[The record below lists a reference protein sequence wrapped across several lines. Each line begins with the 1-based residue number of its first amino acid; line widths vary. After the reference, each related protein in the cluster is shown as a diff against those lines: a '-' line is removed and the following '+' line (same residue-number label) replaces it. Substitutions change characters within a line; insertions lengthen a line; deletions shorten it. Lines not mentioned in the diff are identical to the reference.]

1 MNSEDTERFEFRLP
15 DPGEGLTEAELVG
28 WTVSEGQEIR
38 EDDALCEV
46 ETDKAVVEI
55 PAPCTGTIL
64 ELRTDPGAVIEVGE
78 VIAVF
83 ETENPPGQQEV
94 GVGAGARDSAPGE
107 PGQDSAPDDVTE
119 PVEDRPDP
127 ASESLVSDEGTPAD
141 LEGADAPPSST
152 PADRRFAAP
161 STRRYAREHG
171 IDLDEIE
178 GTGPGGRVLRND
190 IDCRI
195 ATTETSDESPDKAAV
210 DLSDSPRAV
219 RESLTGVRRSI
230 AENMQRSVKE
240 IPHVTTAF
248 EADAGELVALKRRL
262 NEKYDQR
269 VTYTAILL
277 KAVLPALQAH
287 PMVNAS
293 IDMDAGEIVKHQE
306 YNIGVAT
313 HTDDGLLVPV
323 INDVDNKSILEA
335 AAALETQTAAARTR
349 SLDPADM
356 QGGTFTMTNMGTQGA
371 DATFGTP
378 IIRHPEA
385 AILGVGAITDG
396 VVAVRGEPQVRD
408 RISFSFSYD
417 HRLIDGVTAADF
429 METVVETIEDVDA
442 FLARI

>member
-1 MNSEDTERFEFRLP
+1 MSSDDTERFEFRLP
-15 DPGEGLTEAELVG
+15 DPGEGLTEAEFVG
-28 WTVSEGQEIR
+28 WAVSEGQEIR

-55 PAPCTGTIL
+55 PAPCTGTIV
-64 ELRTDPGAVIEVGE
+64 ELRTDPGAVIDVGE

-83 ETENPPGQQEV
+83 ETVNPPRQQEV
-94 GVGAGARDSAPGE
+94 GAGAGTRESAPGE
-107 PGQDSAPDDVTE
+107 PGQDSAPVDVTE
-119 PVEDRPDP
+119 AVEDGPGPR
-127 ASESLVSDEGTPAD
+127 SEPLASDEGTSAD
-141 LEGADAPPSST
+141 PEGADALTSST
-152 PADRRFAAP
+152 SAERRFAAP

-171 IDLDEIE
+171 IDFDEIE

-190 IDCRI
+190 VDRRI
-195 ATTETSDESPDKAAV
+195 ATTETSDEPPDKAAV
-210 DLSDSPRAV
+210 DLSDGPRAV

-230 AENMQRSVKE
+230 AENMQRSVRE
-240 IPHVTTAF
+240 IPHVTSAF
-248 EADAGELVALKRRL
+248 ETDAEELVALKRRL

-277 KAVLPALQAH
+277 KAVVPALQAH

-293 IDMDAGEIVKHQE
+293 IDMEAGEIVKHQE

-323 INDVDNKSILEA
+323 IDEVDNKSLLEV
-335 AAALETQTAAARTR
+335 AAALETQTAAARNR

-356 QGGTFTMTNMGTQGA
+356 QGGTFTVTNMGTRGA

-378 IIRHPEA
+378 IIRPPEA
-385 AILGVGAITDG
+385 AILGVSAITDG
-396 VVAVRGEPQVRD
+396 VVAVRGEPQIRD

-417 HRLIDGVTAADF
+417 HRLIDGVTAAEF
-429 METVVETIEDVDA
+429 METVVESIEDVDA